1 VITLRK
7 SDDRGHLDHGWLDA
21 RHTFSFGRYV
31 DRAHMGFGPLRVI
44 NEDRV
49 APGAGFATHP
59 HDNMEIITYVLSG
72 ALRHDDSTGGGGGG
86 GVLKH
91 HDIQAMTAGS
101 GLTHSEKNAS
111 TTEPLHLLQVWI
123 EPAVRD
129 VPPAYAD
136 KRFDPAPAQNALQ
149 PLASPDGRDGSLTIN
164 QDAVLSRVFL
174 DPAKTIEITVPPG
187 RRLWIHAAQGEGDF
201 AGDPLAAGDAAS
213 TETPG
218 GYALTGGDTGLE
230 ALVFDLP

>member
-7 SDDRGHLDHGWLDA
+7 SEDRGHVDHGWLDA

-31 DRAHMGFGPLRVI
+31 DRDHMGFGPLRVI

-59 HDNMEIITYVLSG
+59 HDNMEIITYVLEG
-72 ALRHDDSTGGGGGG
+72 ALRHDDSTGGGG
-86 GVLKH
+86 VLEH
-91 HDIQAMTAGS
+91 HDVQAMTAGS

-111 TTEPLHLLQVWI
+111 TTDPLHLLQIWI
-123 EPAVRD
+123 EPAARD
-129 VPPAYAD
+129 VTPAYAD
-136 KRFDPAPAQNALQ
+136 KRFDPAAARNALQ
-149 PLASPDGRDGSLTIN
+149 TLASPDGRDGSLAIN
-164 QDAVLSRVFL
+164 QDATLARVIL
-174 DPAKTIEITVPPG
+174 DQGKSIAITVPPG
-187 RRLWIHAAQGEGDF
+187 RRLWLHAATGEGDL
-201 AGDPLAAGDAAS
+201 AGHALAAGDAAS

-218 GYALTGGDTGLE
+218 DYTLTAGAAGLE